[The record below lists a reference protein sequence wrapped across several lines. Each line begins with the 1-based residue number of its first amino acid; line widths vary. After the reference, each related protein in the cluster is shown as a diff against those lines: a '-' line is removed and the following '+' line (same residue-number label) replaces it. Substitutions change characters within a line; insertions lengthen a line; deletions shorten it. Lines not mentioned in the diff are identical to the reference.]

1 MRYLNLRDFCAQT
14 DDLTIVFERS
24 DAGLA
29 AAALLVQQIGPG
41 VPLIGLDALEQTP
54 TQGLR
59 AIVLHGTPLTAAQ
72 TDRVRSQFRVVQP
85 MQAEGDFARALAR
98 QFLTRTEFMRALLAD
113 RVPGELARRTL
124 APVTAS
130 GASFDADTTARE
142 RISGMIARLQRGD
155 GLPVG
160 WMGWRDAENVMRW
173 ACDSAEAVLAHLT
186 ALARAIEDRE
196 QALLV
201 ASWQHKAAI
210 AALPDVDAILA
221 YDVAAGW
228 PG

>member
-1 MRYLNLRDFCAQT
+1 MT
-14 DDLTIVFERS
+14 SPVFP
-24 DAGLA
+24 DARPLA
-29 AAALLVQQIGPG
+29 GSN
-41 VPLIGLDALEQTP
+41 PLQPTP
-54 TQGLR
+54 FHRWDWATKTF
-59 AIVLHGTPLTAAQ
+59 IPDT
-72 TDRVRSQFRVVQP
+72 
-85 MQAEGDFARALAR
+85 EGARAARLAN
-98 QFLTRTEFMRALLAD
+98 
-113 RVPGELARRTL
+113 VGGELNARL
-124 APVTAS
+124 YLPCN
-130 GASFDADTTARE
+130 GFDADRLSRE

-228 PG
+228 